1 MSQSASTH
9 RGVLMPSP
17 TTEPAVS
24 PAATPRPSAALWPWI
39 TKVMPT
45 AAVVGVLVGLAVWG
59 HSTDWKLPKFSAL
72 IGNGDS
78 VKSDWC
84 EEHSVPESKCVECN
98 PDLLPKGPD
107 YGWCAEHG
115 VHNCPLHHPD
125 VAQLKETPTV
135 THADLER
142 AKRALELADR
152 PQNNS
157 ACKVY
162 QRRIQFASVEAVKQ
176 AGVDVELVERRPV
189 SEWIGGNG
197 DIIYDQTQFA
207 NLSPRAGGTI
217 WRVEKNV
224 GDRVRAGEVVAILDS
239 MVIGQAKSEL
249 VDALVH
255 ENLQRQ
261 TMERLQAIPEGAVPG
276 RQVREAEAAFEK
288 SRVAVLKTQQAFAN
302 LGIPVDL
309 TMLKGLSDQEQV
321 ARLRHLGLEDVVSPG
336 LLSTITTANLL
347 PIRSPMDGLVVERR
361 VVAGEVVDTSAILL
375 QIADT
380 SRMWLNLSVPL
391 EEAGKL
397 SVGQQVRFRPDGSQ
411 QELTGSLNWI
421 STAADKKT
429 RMVKVRAEL
438 PNADGRLRDETFGTG
453 RIILREEPEAIV
465 VPNESVHWEG
475 CCHAVFVRDKH
486 YFDSPDSPKVFH
498 VRSVRLGA
506 KQDGFTEI
514 IAGVLPGEVVA
525 TKGSDVISAQL
536 LKNNLG
542 EGCTC
547 GK

>member
-1 MSQSASTH
+1 MSQSASTR
-9 RGVLMPSP
+9 RGVLIQPP
-17 TTEPAVS
+17 TTEPIAS
-24 PAATPRPSAALWPWI
+24 PAAPRRPRYAIWPWI
-39 TKVMPT
+39 TKMVPT

-72 IGNGDS
+72 LGNGDS
-78 VKSDWC
+78 IKRDWC

-125 VAQLKETPTV
+125 IAQSKETPAV

-176 AGVDVELVERRPV
+176 AGVDVDLVERRAI

-197 DIIYDQTQFA
+197 EITYDQTRFA

-224 GDRVRAGEVVAILDS
+224 GDRVRAGELVAILDS
-239 MVIGQAKSEL
+239 MAIGQAKSEL

-309 TMLKGLSDQEQV
+309 KMLKDLSDQEQV
-321 ARLRHLGLEDVVSPG
+321 ARLRHLGLEDALSPE
-336 LLSTITTANLL
+336 LLSTVTTANLL

-397 SVGQQVRFRPDGSQ
+397 SLGQQVRFRSDGSQ
-411 QELTGSLNWI
+411 QDLTGTLNWI
-421 STAADKKT
+421 STAADKKS

-475 CCHAVFVRDKH
+475 CCHVVFVRDTH
-486 YFDSPDSPKVFH
+486 YFDSPDSPKVFK

>member
-9 RGVLMPSP
+9 RGVLLPPP
-17 TTEPAVS
+17 TTEPAVC
-24 PAATPRPSAALWPWI
+24 PSASPSRSPVLWPWI

-59 HSTDWKLPKFSAL
+59 HSTDWKLPKFSVL
-72 IGNGDS
+72 IENGDS

-84 EEHSVPESKCVECN
+84 DEHSVPESKCVECN

-125 VAQLKETPTV
+125 VAQLKETPPV

-142 AKRALELADR
+142 AKRALELTDR

-162 QRRIQFASVEAVKQ
+162 QRRIQFASVAAVKQ
-176 AGVDVELVERRPV
+176 AGVDVELVERRAV
-189 SEWIGGNG
+189 SEWVGGNG
-197 DIIYDQTQFA
+197 DIIYDQTRFA

-309 TMLKGLSDQEQV
+309 KMLKGLSDQEQV
-321 ARLRHLGLEDVVSPG
+321 ARLRHLGLEDAVSPG
-336 LLSTITTANLL
+336 LLSTVTTANLL

-514 IAGVLPGEVVA
+514 ISGVLPGEVVA

-547 GK
+547 AK